1 MHELPICGW
10 CHQPYRGDFRA
21 HRRNECPDMR
31 DLSWIRPALLERVR
45 AEARATALAERE
57 ALVAP
62 VRALRFSAA
71 AVHDALAYLGPT
83 GTGAEAVV
91 KTAAL
96 ATAAILDAL
105 AKTPTKLA
113 PSASPVKREAL
124 GATTCSCG
132 HGESDHR
139 PWSECQAKGCEC
151 EGWGATLAETP
162 EAEARTCAD
171 YVALVGRLRAVIA
184 DHEDAPGSR
193 IARYGGDA
201 LLLDLVD
208 VLAKTPEPR
217 LVFDKADNMSPNCVT
232 DETPHRLAKTP
243 EAEKWTPPDFGNDVW
258 RP

>member
-1 MHELPICGW
+1 MSELPICGW
-10 CHQPYRGDFRA
+10 CHQPYGTDFNA

-31 DLSWIRPALLERVR
+31 DLSRIRPALLERVR

-124 GATTCSCG
+124 REAAIQYLASDGS
-132 HGESDHR
+132 HGLYD
-139 PWSECQAKGCEC
+139 A
-151 EGWGATLAETP
+151 GWMVR
-162 EAEARTCAD
+162 ARHSL
-171 YVALVGRLRAVIA
+171 VALVGGVEPIEAAQDRMMTVYGEPIVPPAAALAER
-184 DHEDAPGSR
+184 EAPV
-193 IARYGGDA
+193 A
-201 LLLDLVD
+201 
-208 VLAKTPEPR
+208 
-217 LVFDKADNMSPNCVT
+217 
-232 DETPHRLAKTP
+232 
-243 EAEKWTPPDFGNDVW
+243 
-258 RP
+258 

>member
-1 MHELPICGW
+1 MSEPTTQAYSGPVRGHAHLWFCSNPLPC
-10 CHQPYRGDFRA
+10 
-21 HRRNECPDMR
+21 
-31 DLSWIRPALLERVR
+31 DLGAPHDCS
-45 AEARATALAERE
+45 EARTAALAERKALVE
-57 ALVAP
+57 ALVEIRETARAP
-62 VRALRFSAA
+62 LSGYCQWC
-71 AVHDALAYLGPT
+71 DARPDQT
-83 GTGAEAVV
+83 HQPDCP
-91 KTAAL
+91 AAL
-96 ATAAILDAL
+96 AMAAL

-113 PSASPVKREAL
+113 PSASPVKREEL
-124 GATTCSCG
+124 RATTCSCG

-162 EAEARTCAD
+162 EAKARTCAD